1 MSILQAIILG
11 IVQGLT
17 EFIPVSSSGHLA
29 LGKLF
34 FGLEEE
40 GLGLLF
46 IVVVHVGTLVPVFVV
61 FRKEIWA
68 LIRRPF
74 QKTTFLLIVA
84 TIPAVITGLLLEDRI
99 EQALSTLSVL
109 AIGFVLTG
117 GVLILSDKMRQGT
130 KKEGDITWLD
140 AALIGIAQA
149 VAVFPGISRS
159 GSTISAA
166 LARGITREDA
176 AKFVFLM
183 SIPVIL
189 GATVLQIIHIARGNI
204 SAYELDFAVLG
215 AGFVSSA
222 LSGYLAVNF
231 LLAAIKKKKLRYFA
245 YYVLVLAAVLIFGM
259 IAFNW

>member
-1 MSILQAIILG
+1 MSILEAIILG
-11 IVQGLT
+11 IIQGLT

-29 LGKLF
+29 LGHLF

-40 GLGLLF
+40 GLLF

-68 LIRRPF
+68 LIKRPF
-74 QKTTFLLIVA
+74 QKTTFLLITA
-84 TIPAVITGLLLEDRI
+84 TIPAVIVGLLFENRI
-99 EQALSTLSVL
+99 EQAFTTLQTL
-109 AIGFVLTG
+109 AIGFVITG
-117 GVLILSDKMRQGT
+117 VVLILSDRLRKGT
-130 KKEGDITWLD
+130 KKESDITWLD

-159 GSTISAA
+159 GSTITAA
-166 LARGITREDA
+166 LSRGISRDEA

-189 GATVLQIIHIARGNI
+189 GATILQIIHIARGSI
-204 SAYELDFAVLG
+204 AAYELDFAVLST
-215 AGFVSSA
+215 GFVSAA

-231 LLAAIKKKKLRYFA
+231 LLAAIRKKKLRYFA
-245 YYVLVLAAVLIFGM
+245 YYVLTLAAVLVFGM
-259 IAFNW
+259 IVLNW